1 MFSRRASRINTII
14 LFIVVAIV
22 LLIFLGA
29 QPRTS
34 AQKTIQFHHT
44 NGEIGD
50 QLFSLFSHIGVARTI
65 DRIPTINTVNN
76 SQLIE
81 QLSQVVVVR
90 FPSILQQFSIVI
102 QPPTPV
108 NGHLGSDNN
117 SYEDPFQMF
126 SEYATFSIMV
136 EGNGFKSYKYF
147 DHLRKEIRLWMLGNA
162 ENVQEA
168 KNLLSE
174 SLRDSF
180 KICVHTTT
188 ETEGNATIKATSRLI
203 NHYLKE
209 VDRLMLVVS
218 TTDPKFSRRVFQ
230 DPRISKYD
238 IETFS
243 LINSPPELQ
252 LTFSR
257 IYCDVVFMTSAY
269 SSFGWWMGY
278 LSKKEDSHVFYFD
291 PEVFSESKKTNL
303 KDYFPPQWKKISK
316 KIV

>member
-1 MFSRRASRINTII
+1 MSLRKSSRINTII
-14 LFIVVAIV
+14 LFIVVAVV
-22 LLIFLGA
+22 LLIFLRA
-29 QPRTS
+29 KPRTS
-34 AQKTIQFHHT
+34 PQNAIQFLHT

-50 QLFSLFSHIGVARTI
+50 QLFSLFSHIGVARSI
-65 DRIPTINTVNN
+65 GRIPTINTVNN

-81 QLSQVVVVR
+81 QLSKVVVVR

-108 NGHLGSDNN
+108 NGHLGLDNI
-117 SYEDPFQMF
+117 SYEDPIKMF

-174 SLRDSF
+174 SLRDNF
-180 KICVHTTT
+180 KICVHTTA
-188 ETEGNATIKATSRLI
+188 ETEGNATIKATSRLL
-203 NHYLKE
+203 NHYMKE
-209 VDRLMLVVS
+209 VDRVMLVVS

-257 IYCDVVFMTSAY
+257 IYCDVVFITSSY

-278 LSKKEDSHVFYFD
+278 LARNEDSHVFYFD
-291 PEVFSESKKTNL
+291 PEIFTESKKISP
-303 KDYFPPQWKKISK
+303 KDFFPPQWKKVSK
-316 KIV
+316 KVV